1 MHRPFRTP
9 LLTSLLVTSLAL
21 GPVYSTPALAA
32 GKKASTGIPNDRAL
46 IVISSLTRG
55 AKVFL
60 NDEEVG
66 EVPLAK
72 PLEVKPGQSYTIRVQ
87 KRGYAPYVDTVL
99 AGAGQTSEV
108 EADLVPTGGIVKITS
123 NVLRAQVLLNGKPIG
138 KTPFDGDIEPG
149 THALQLAA
157 AGYLPEQQPLI
168 VKAGEELA
176 VQIDLK
182 PVPAAVE
189 KEDKSLL
196 GRWWFWTA
204 IGVAVVGGVAG
215 GVLAN
220 QTTHEAPPTPNNQLR
235 IP

>member
-1 MHRPFRTP
+1 MSRSLHKH
-9 LLTSLLVTSLAL
+9 LLTGLLVSGLAL
-21 GPVYSTPALAA
+21 GPVYSSPALAA
-32 GKKASTGIPNDRAL
+32 GKKAATGMASDRAL

-72 PLEVKPGQSYTIRVQ
+72 PLDVKPGQTYTIRVQ
-87 KRGYAPYVDTVL
+87 KRGFAPFVDTVL

-123 NVLRAQVLLNGKPIG
+123 NVMRAQVLLNGKAIG
-138 KTPFDGDIEPG
+138 RTPFDGDVEPG
-149 THALQLAA
+149 SHQLQLAA
-157 AGYLPEQQPLI
+157 AGYLPDTRPLE

-176 VQIDLK
+176 VQIDLLL
-182 PVPAAVE
+182 VPAAVE

-204 IGVAVVGGVAG
+204 IGVVVVGGVAG
-215 GVLAN
+215 GVVAN
-220 QTTHEAPPTPNNQLR
+220 QTTHVGPPSANNQLR